1 LGRFWLGFILGQS
14 RPNFFLDRVQP
25 ITKKFKKILSKKF
38 RIFSHIFL
46 FILINIG
53 LYFYTVKIRIWFSS
67 KRCKNYK
74 TKKSFVFMHMTKSL
88 KKNHI
93 VLSYKENWKKY
104 VLACILVII
113 TSLLKSWE
121 LGKYFKNSKKIILF
135 SFNIKDYKLIRK
147 TYSWYKKYSFLLTLK
162 WLDFTR

>member
-1 LGRFWLGFILGQS
+1 
-14 RPNFFLDRVQP
+14 
-25 ITKKFKKILSKKF
+25 
-38 RIFSHIFL
+38 
-46 FILINIG
+46 
-53 LYFYTVKIRIWFSS
+53 
-67 KRCKNYK
+67 
-74 TKKSFVFMHMTKSL
+74 MHMTKSL